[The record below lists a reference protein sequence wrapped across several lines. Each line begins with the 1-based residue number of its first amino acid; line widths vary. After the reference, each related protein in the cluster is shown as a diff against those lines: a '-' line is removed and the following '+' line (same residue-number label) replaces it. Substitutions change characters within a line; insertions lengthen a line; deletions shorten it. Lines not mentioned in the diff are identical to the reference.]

1 MKNTIRELI
10 IVGGSDQANV
20 IYELCKTLNLSVRGF
35 LDTKSPYD
43 FSKFNLPV
51 YNSINKIDRI
61 QNYDYVAGIGHN
73 FSRKCSLHELRCK
86 LDTNH
91 FPKLIHPSAIISP
104 SSKIAG
110 AVTIMANCYIDTN
123 VSIEFGSLVNVGAI
137 ISHDVKLSEFSSI
150 APGVKI
156 AGNVYIGRNTQVGIG
171 VNIIEACKIGKNAV
185 IGAGSTV
192 VNDVSR
198 NSLVYGTPAKL
209 IKRLYPKNIIGN
221 ENH

>member
-1 MKNTIRELI
+1 MTMLGDRQQFLTKM
-10 IVGGSDQANV
+10 
-20 IYELCKTLNLSVRGF
+20 LS
-35 LDTKSPYD
+35 Y
-43 FSKFNLPV
+43 
-51 YNSINKIDRI
+51 
-61 QNYDYVAGIGHN
+61 
-73 FSRKCSLHELRCK
+73 ELRCK
-86 LDTNH
+86 LDKNH

-104 SSKIAG
+104 TSKIAD
-110 AVTIMANCYIDTN
+110 AVIIMANCYIDTN
-123 VSIEFGSLVNVGAI
+123 TSIEFGSLVNVGAI

-192 VNDVSR
+192 VADVSR

-209 IKRLYPKNIIGN
+209 IKRLCPKNIIGN

>member
-1 MKNTIRELI
+1 MKNTNRELI

-61 QNYDYVAGIGHN
+61 QKYDYVAGIGHN

-123 VSIEFGSLVNVGAI
+123 ASIDFGALVNVGAI

-192 VNDVSR
+192 VADVSR

-209 IKRLYPKNIIGN
+209 IKRLCPKNIIGN